1 MPSPKVLL
9 FDLDAVL
16 LTSEGYYESLRRAVE
31 LLGTALGF
39 APIRLSQD
47 DIDVFESLDITAEWD
62 SCALCAALM
71 LDRAW
76 EARPDLTLPERPP
89 LDTPPRH
96 GLPPPDFRS
105 FALSL
110 ADGGG
115 SIDQPLARARERLFN
130 RGRMRSP
137 SQVETLDRILIQARD
152 TERSLTFH
160 LIQELN
166 LGSVLYAEHYRR
178 PGGLASPGM
187 LATRD
192 LPTLSAAEH
201 RRLEE
206 WLGGPD
212 RHAAIVTNRP
222 SRSPGAM
229 FNTPEAEIGIHA
241 AGMDGIA
248 FVASGALGW
257 FAERHGLAPQTYLK
271 PSPVHLL
278 AGLRL
283 ALDHDLEGALAAA
296 HARILNGP
304 VDALWRGLDGA
315 AVSVFEDAAKG
326 VRSALAAKE
335 VLAAGGVRLDLAL
348 YGITRSPAKAR
359 VLEDLGARVFD
370 TLSPALEEAISNA

>member
-1 MPSPKVLL
+1 MPSPNVLL

-62 SCALCAALM
+62 SSALCAALM

-76 EARPDLTLPERPP
+76 EAWPDLTLPERPP
-89 LDTPPRH
+89 LPTPPRH
-96 GLPPPDFRS
+96 GLPPPDFRA

-110 ADGGG
+110 ADGHGA
-115 SIDQPLARARERLFN
+115 IDQPLARARGRLLDQ
-130 RGRMRSP
+130 GRTLHP

-160 LIQELN
+160 LIQEFN
-166 LGSVLYAEHYRR
+166 LGSVLYAELYHR

-192 LPTLSAAEH
+192 LPTLSETE
-201 RRLEE
+201 RRHLEQ

-229 FNTPEAEIGIHA
+229 FNTPEAEIGVHA
-241 AGMDGIA
+241 AGMDGMAIVTA
-248 FVASGALGW
+248 GALGW
-257 FAERHGLAPQTYLK
+257 FAERHGLPPQAYLK

-278 AGLRL
+278 TGLRL
-283 ALDHDLEGALAAA
+283 AMQPGLEGALAAA
-296 HARILNGP
+296 HERIRNGP
-304 VDALWRGLDGA
+304 VDASWRGLDGA
-315 AVSVFEDAAKG
+315 TVSVFEDAAKG
-326 VRSALAAKE
+326 MRSALAAKE
-335 VLAAGGVRLDLAL
+335 ILAACGVRLDLRL

-359 VLEDLGARVFD
+359 VLENIGARVFD
-370 TLSPALEEAISNA
+370 TLSPALQEATQNA